1 LINQDFLREITCLD
15 AKKLRSISRSNVI
28 ALVDQKGSNMSG
40 ITLSAGVRQNLLALQ
55 NTSAEAILTQ
65 GRLATGKKVNT
76 ALDNPSSFFTSQSL
90 SARASDL
97 GTLLD
102 AIGQATSTLQA
113 TDQGITSLTAL
124 VQSAKSIATQAEQG
138 TKGVV
143 NYTNI
148 TGSVA
153 IAADRSRVTGPVS
166 VATGDATANASV
178 HGSYTINASSLAGA
192 ASGDTL
198 QLTNG
203 TTTTT
208 FQYLT
213 GTHTATG
220 SNVGFTNA
228 ATLAAD
234 ITAAFTAATV
244 GNNAGTIT
252 VSSTSAQDYTTNYT
266 ATGTAT
272 LTGLGSSVSATDG
285 DKLTVNDGSHTS
297 IFRYVS
303 AGASAANGTFTDAT
317 SLAAAINN
325 GASLVST
332 DVTAANVTG
341 GKLQLDA
348 AKTVSITVGGTL
360 GTAYGF
366 ASTATSD
373 NYNSTLAGLSGT
385 TLTVQVGTD
394 AVNTLTFGTG
404 NGQIASATQLS
415 TALGAITDIAGSINS
430 SNQINFAPNSSAAVT
445 VGGAATSGL
454 GLTPGTTVPVGTVV
468 TPDATRTSLQ
478 TQYNALLTQI
488 DQLAGDSSYNGV
500 NLLSGDNLK
509 VTFDEKGTAS
519 LTISGVNFNSAGL
532 GLTAISGTGFQD
544 NNFITNT
551 LTTIN
556 TALSTL
562 RAQAS
567 TFGSNLSTVQTRQDF
582 TKNLIATLQ
591 TGSDNLVLADT
602 NQEGANLLALQTRQ
616 QLSTTALSLSV
627 QSDQAILKIL

>member
-1 LINQDFLREITCLD
+1 M
-15 AKKLRSISRSNVI
+15 SN
-28 ALVDQKGSNMSG
+28 

-55 NTSAEAILTQ
+55 NTSAEAIITQ
-65 GRLATGKKVNT
+65 GRLATGKKVNS
-76 ALDNPSSFFTSQSL
+76 ALDNPTSFFTSQSL

-102 AIGQATSTLQA
+102 AIGQATSTLDA
-113 TDQGITSLTAL
+113 ANQGITSLTAL
-124 VQSAKSIATQAEQG
+124 VQSAKSIATQAQQG

-153 IAADRSRVTGPVS
+153 IAADRTRLTGPVS
-166 VATGDATANASV
+166 VATGDTSANASV

-244 GNNAGTIT
+244 GNNSGTIT

-266 ATGTAT
+266 ATGTAS

-285 DKLTVNDGSHTS
+285 DKLTVYDGSHTS
-297 IFRYVS
+297 TFRYVS

-325 GASLVST
+325 AASQVST
-332 DVTAANVTG
+332 DVTASNVS

-360 GTAYGF
+360 GSAYGF
-366 ASTATSD
+366 ANGVSSD
-373 NYNSTLAGLSGT
+373 NYNATIAGLSGT

-394 AVNTLTFGTG
+394 PANTLTFGPG
-404 NGQIASATQLS
+404 NGQIATATQLAA
-415 TALGAITDIAGSINS
+415 ALATITDITSSING
-430 SNQINFAPNSSAAVT
+430 SNFINFAPTSSAPVT
-445 VGGAATSGL
+445 IGGSATPGL
-454 GLTPGTTVPVGTVV
+454 GLTPGTTVPV
-468 TPDATRTSLQ
+468 
-478 TQYNALLTQI
+478 
-488 DQLAGDSSYNGV
+488 
-500 NLLSGDNLK
+500 
-509 VTFDEKGTAS
+509 
-519 LTISGVNFNSAGL
+519 
-532 GLTAISGTGFQD
+532 
-544 NNFITNT
+544 
-551 LTTIN
+551 
-556 TALSTL
+556 
-562 RAQAS
+562 
-567 TFGSNLSTVQTRQDF
+567 
-582 TKNLIATLQ
+582 
-591 TGSDNLVLADT
+591 
-602 NQEGANLLALQTRQ
+602 
-616 QLSTTALSLSV
+616 
-627 QSDQAILKIL
+627 

>member
-1 LINQDFLREITCLD
+1 
-15 AKKLRSISRSNVI
+15 
-28 ALVDQKGSNMSG
+28 MSG

-55 NTSAEAILTQ
+55 NTSANAIITQ
-65 GRLATGKKVNT
+65 GRLATGKKVNS
-76 ALDNPSSFFTSQSL
+76 ALDNPTSFFTSQSL

-113 TDQGITSLTAL
+113 ANQGITSLTAL
-124 VQSAKSIATQAEQG
+124 VQSAKSIATQAQQG

-153 IAADRSRVTGPVS
+153 IAADRTRVTGPVS
-166 VATGDATANASV
+166 VATGDSTATASVQASYAFNANSF
-178 HGSYTINASSLAGA
+178 AGA

-213 GTHTATG
+213 GTNTATG

-228 ATLAAD
+228 ATLKTD
-234 ITAAFTAATV
+234 IATAFTAATV
-244 GNNAGTIT
+244 TINGGNTIT
-252 VSSTSAQDYTTNYT
+252 VVSTSAQDYTTNYT
-266 ATGTAT
+266 ATGTGT
-272 LTGLGSSVSATDG
+272 LTTLGTTVAATDG
-285 DKLTVNDGSHTS
+285 SKLTVNDGSHTS
-297 IFRYVS
+297 SFRYVAS
-303 AGASAANGTFTDAT
+303 GASAANGTFTDAT
-317 SLAAAINN
+317 SLNAAINN
-325 GASLVST
+325 AASQVST
-332 DVTAANVTG
+332 DVTASTVS

-360 GTAYGF
+360 ATAYGF
-366 ASTATSD
+366 ANTAITD

-394 AVNTLTFGTG
+394 TATTLTFGSG

-415 TALGAITDIAGSINS
+415 TSLSAITDITGSINS

-445 VGGAATSGL
+445 IGGAATSGL

-468 TPDATRTSLQ
+468 TPDAGRTNLQ
-478 TQYNALLTQI
+478 NQYNALLSQI

-500 NLLSGDNLK
+500 NLLTGDNLK
-509 VTFDEKGTAS
+509 VTFNSTGTAS
-519 LTISGVNFNSAGL
+519 LTIAGVSLNSAGL
-532 GLTAISGTGFQD
+532 GLTAVSGTGFQD
-544 NNFITNT
+544 NNFITTT
-551 LTTIN
+551 LGNIN
-556 TALSTL
+556 TALTTL
-562 RAQAS
+562 RSQAS

-602 NQEGANLLALQTRQ
+602 NEEGAKLLALQTRQ
-616 QLSTTALSLSV
+616 QLSTTALSLSA
-627 QSDQAILKIL
+627 QADQAILKIL